1 MAANKQKRQ
10 PTGDYRVGYCRPPAQ
25 HRFRSGQSGNP
36 TGQRKR
42 SHASTTVDEL
52 KEIAATKL
60 TMRVG
65 GRTRKLSLAA
75 ANLLAHATNGAKG
88 DPRSAALFFNQAQK
102 LGLFDHQAVRDI
114 PAGPQSK
121 PRPSDLVLADLD
133 PSLLSRE
140 EQVELSKLVAVIDR
154 AGDVFALSTD
164 ELERLREFINKGR
177 GNVVH
182 FPRQPAS

>member
-1 MAANKQKRQ
+1 MAAKKQKRQ
-10 PTGDYRVGYCRPPAQ
+10 PTGDYAVGYCRPPAQ

-36 TGQRKR
+36 TGQRKGNAIK
-42 SHASTTVDEL
+42 SAADEL
-52 KEIAATKL
+52 KEIVNTKIAI
-60 TMRVG
+60 RDG
-65 GRTRKLSLAA
+65 GRTRKVSLISAI
-75 ANLLAHATNGAKG
+75 LLAHAMNGAKG
-88 DPRSAALFFNQAQK
+88 DAKSAALFFNQAQK
-102 LGLFDHQAVRDI
+102 LGLFDRQAFGDI

-140 EQVELSKLVAVIDR
+140 EQVELSKLAAVIDR
-154 AGDVFALSTD
+154 AGDVFALSTG